1 MKRAWISA
9 AILAVLIAV
18 LSANA
23 VHLDRTVAPLAAEL
37 GAASEAVRTG
47 DWDGAQAR
55 IDAVQ
60 ARWTAERRYLHL
72 VQCHDAV
79 GEVATH
85 LEEAGAYLTVRDA
98 GACRAALA
106 QATGKMETLR
116 ESEGL
121 TLENLF

>member
-1 MKRAWISA
+1 MKRAGISA
-9 AILAVLIAV
+9 AILAVMVAV
-18 LSANA
+18 LSWNA
-23 VHLDRTVAPLAAEL
+23 VHLGQTVTPLTAEL
-37 GAASEAVRTG
+37 GVASEAVRVG
-47 DWDGAQAR
+47 DWAGAQER

-79 GEVATH
+79 GEIATH
-85 LEEAGAYLTVRDA
+85 LEEAGAYLAVRDA